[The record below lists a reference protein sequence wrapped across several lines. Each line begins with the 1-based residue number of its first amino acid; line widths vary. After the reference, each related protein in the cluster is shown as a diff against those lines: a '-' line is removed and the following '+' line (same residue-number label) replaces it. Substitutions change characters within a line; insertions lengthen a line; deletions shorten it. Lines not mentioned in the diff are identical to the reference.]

1 MFELKLKNNTI
12 QLKWGTWAMK
22 RFCEL
27 EGKTLM
33 QMIGVLSSG
42 EFDLKTIVSIVQ
54 SAAEAGCKTNKQ
66 PIEFGEFEVCEWID
80 EAGGLSSKDSQIVEF
95 INYMQSSMNPDIKQE
110 ESDEKK
116 N

>member
-1 MFELKLKNNTI
+1 M
-12 QLKWGTWAMK
+12 
-22 RFCEL
+22 
-27 EGKTLM
+27 
-33 QMIGVLSSG
+33 
-42 EFDLKTIVSIVQ
+42 Q

-80 EAGGLSSKDSQIVEF
+80 EAGGLSSKDSQIVSF
-95 INYMQSSMNPDIKQE
+95 INYMQSSMTPDIKQE